1 MSTCQS
7 LLAACQISTKSDR
20 PRERHAR
27 AFDCSFVSPDRAMVD
42 VDVARDGAAAHA
54 NSEASSSSSSS
65 GGEEAVVV
73 VDMASSLPSV
83 LRGCACADGGRL
95 LHDACHGAARGLAAW
110 TRRGGAARALLVASV
125 GSVALAALTVLLAA
139 AFVLVAAATSAAAV
153 AAVVS
158 LAALSALLAVAYVG
172 ALSVAVFVVA
182 ATTAAT
188 VVAITSATVGNYDV
202 SFEIANGEPSRNS
215 S

>member
-1 MSTCQS
+1 MSAKRKLKAMSTCQS
-7 LLAACQISTKSDR
+7 LLAACQISRKSDR

-42 VDVARDGAAAHA
+42 VDVARDGAAARA
-54 NSEASSSSSSS
+54 NGEASSSSSSSSSS

-95 LHDACHGAARGLAAW
+95 LRDACHGAARGLAAW

-125 GSVALAALTVLLAA
+125 SRRRRAPAANFLAGCTC
-139 AFVLVAAATSAAAV
+139 T
-153 AAVVS
+153 
-158 LAALSALLAVAYVG
+158 
-172 ALSVAVFVVA
+172 
-182 ATTAAT
+182 
-188 VVAITSATVGNYDV
+188 
-202 SFEIANGEPSRNS
+202 
-215 S
+215 